1 MSESPDEFVVLQS
14 VVEQLQNGGTVLT
27 LPDAHRTVFLQ
38 IMEQSI
44 GHSTDEIAERMLRTF
59 ENQKGESV
67 QLDALDA
74 SAILQEIRPLV
85 PSSPKNALITMPV
98 FTTRM
103 DDMELCEI
111 ICTQLGEKGE
121 EIILPE
127 TEIYQLVDI
136 INRSYQEHPEMEIF
150 KKVGSCLRH
159 LKIHSILPSGEN
171 MISIALP
178 SPVAREFYTMI
189 IDAKPKP

>member
-1 MSESPDEFVVLQS
+1 MSETPDEFVVLQS

-27 LPDAHRTVFLQ
+27 LQDAHRTAFLQ

-44 GHSTDEIAERMLRTF
+44 GHSTDEIAERIIRTF
-59 ENQKGESV
+59 ANQEGKSV
-67 QLDALDA
+67 QLDPVDA
-74 SAILQEIRPLV
+74 SDILQEIRPLV
-85 PSSPKNALITMPV
+85 TSGPKNALITMPE

-111 ICTQLGEKGE
+111 ICTQLGKNGE

-136 INRSYQEHPEMEIF
+136 INRSYQEHPEIKIF
-150 KKVGSCLRH
+150 KEVGNCLRQ
-159 LKIHSILPSGEN
+159 LKIHSILSSGEK
-171 MISIALP
+171 MIRIALP
-178 SPVAREFYTMI
+178 STVAREFYTMI